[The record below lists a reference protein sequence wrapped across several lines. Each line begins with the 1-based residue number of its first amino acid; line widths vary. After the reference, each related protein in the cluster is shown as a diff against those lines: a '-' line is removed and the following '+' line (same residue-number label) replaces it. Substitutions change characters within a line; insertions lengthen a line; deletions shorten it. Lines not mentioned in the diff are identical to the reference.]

1 MPSIMAS
8 WQQADVDALYAQM
21 QRAQT
26 ELGKSADKALADTGS
41 YIGHALAAATRVA
54 PKLRR
59 VIANPLFSAGKGAT
73 KEERAAARQAKND
86 MRRARYG
93 VMAYNADG
101 TQRFVPIG
109 RTGQFGSVRFKS
121 KTTGEYLVREKDGTV
136 RREQITLGDDPMSLP
151 GVMDS
156 PKRKIRRSGLA
167 QKSWQYIAR
176 HTLTGGRGQVHDVP
190 AAAEIQ
196 WARQGKVI
204 MLRIINYLRYMEKAL
219 VGGRQSV
226 DTTVQ
231 RATNK
236 MRIAIDKRV
245 AEIAQKANQ
254 A

>member
-1 MPSIMAS
+1 MAS

-54 PKLRR
+54 PKLRK
-59 VIANPLFSAGKGAT
+59 VVKNPHPD
-73 KEERAAARQAKND
+73 AKTD
-86 MRRARYG
+86 GRRAKYG
-93 VMAYNADG
+93 VYKFKTAKDG
-101 TQRFVPIG
+101 DKYSVDSERVFVPIY
-109 RTGQFGSVRFKS
+109 RTGEFGKVRFKS
-121 KTTGEYLVREKDGTV
+121 KTTGEYLVREQDGTV
-136 RREQITLGDDPMSLP
+136 RRQEITLGDTEFSTP
-151 GVMDS
+151 GIMES
-156 PKRKIRRSGLA
+156 PKRRIGRSGLA
-167 QKSWQYIAR
+167 KKSWQWTAR

-190 AAAEIQ
+190 AAVEIQ
-196 WARQGKVI
+196 WARTGKVI

-236 MRIAIDKRV
+236 MRNAIDKRV
-245 AEIAQKANQ
+245 AEIAQKANK
-254 A
+254 AA

>member
-1 MPSIMAS
+1 MAS
-8 WQQADVDALYAQM
+8 WQQADIDALYAQM

-54 PKLRR
+54 PKLRK
-59 VIANPLFSAGKGAT
+59 VVKNPHPDAG
-73 KEERAAARQAKND
+73 RD

-93 VMAYNADG
+93 VYRYVNAEG
-101 TQRFVPIG
+101 AASEKVFVPIY
-109 RTGQFGSVRFKS
+109 RTGEFGKVRFKS
-121 KTTGEYLVREKDGTV
+121 KTTGEYLVRDQDGTV
-136 RREQITLGDDPMSLP
+136 RRQEITLGDNEFSTP
-151 GVMDS
+151 GIMES
-156 PKRKIRRSGLA
+156 PKRRIGRSGLA
-167 QKSWQYIAR
+167 KKSWQWTAR

-196 WARQGKVI
+196 WTRQGKVI
-204 MLRIINYLRYMEKAL
+204 MLRIINYLRYMEHAL

-226 DTTVQ
+226 DTTAQ

-236 MRIAIDKRV
+236 MRNAIDERV
-245 AEIAQKANQ
+245 KEIAQKANK